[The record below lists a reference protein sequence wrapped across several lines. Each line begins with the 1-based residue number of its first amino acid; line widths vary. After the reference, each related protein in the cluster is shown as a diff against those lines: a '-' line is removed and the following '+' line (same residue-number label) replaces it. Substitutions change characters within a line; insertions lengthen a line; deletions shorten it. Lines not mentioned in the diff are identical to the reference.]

1 MFKEKRAYLILTITI
16 LFNAFILSFFLYLKR
31 EWIFSINLYNL
42 SDNINFFK
50 INFFKITNLNIEYIQ
65 ILIISIIFVYI
76 FSHLP
81 YFYFLQ
87 NIFKELDIPNTVE
100 IDLKNNSELF
110 EAVKEVLNK
119 INNLYGTKYSYSNFR
134 FFIMT
139 SNSLNAYAYG
149 KNQIILTKEIIT
161 LNNEE
166 LKGILAHEFSHLL
179 NGDSILKIRM
189 YCCNL
194 FIGIYN
200 LFHIFIQKILEEFI
214 KYKDEKGTEFISMF
228 KLIALPVYLIT
239 IFINAILFFIKLLI
253 DIIFYFYMRSV
264 ELRCDSLAV
273 QLDYKNG
280 LLNALNKID
289 YSHSSKSILEYLYDT
304 HPPKNKR
311 LLRIKNSIIVTI
323 GLNENKNKLIKN
335 IFLKIGIFLFF
346 LSLFFYD
353 YKNLKIIDGL
363 NLKNKDSKKGKIQ
376 KVNKKNK
383 YHGNERDQIIIL
395 NNKRVYITK
404 DGYIENF

>member
-1 MFKEKRAYLILTITI
+1 MNT
-16 LFNAFILSFFLYLKR
+16 
-31 EWIFSINLYNL
+31 
-42 SDNINFFK
+42 
-50 INFFKITNLNIEYIQ
+50 LNIEYAQ
-65 ILIISIIFVYI
+65 ILIVSIIFVYT

-87 NIFKELDIPNTVE
+87 SIFKELDIPNTVE
-100 IDLKNNSELF
+100 INLKDNPKLF
-110 EAVKEVLNK
+110 EAVKEVLDK
-119 INNLYGTKYSYSNFR
+119 INILYGTKYNYSNFK
-134 FFIMT
+134 FFTMT
-139 SNSLNAYAYG
+139 SDILNAYAYG
-149 KNQIILTKEIIT
+149 KNQIILTKDIIS

-166 LKGILAHEFSHLL
+166 LKGILTHEFSHLL

-200 LFHIFIQKILEEFI
+200 LFHTFIQKFLEEFI
-214 KYKDEKGTEFISMF
+214 KSKDEKEAEIVSIL
-228 KLIALPVYLIT
+228 KLIALPIYLSI
-239 IFINAILFFIKLLI
+239 IFINVALSFTKLLI

-280 LLNALNKID
+280 LLNALDKID

-311 LLRIKNSIIVTI
+311 LSRIKNSIII
-323 GLNENKNKLIKN
+323 SINLNENKNKLIKN
-335 IFLKIGIFLFF
+335 IFLKIGILLFF

-363 NLKNKDSKKGKIQ
+363 NLKNKDNKQRKIQ
-376 KVNKKNK
+376 KIDKRQK
-383 YHGNERDQIIIL
+383 YQGNERDQIIIL

-404 DGYIENF
+404 DGYIENL